1 MVKPEGS
8 HPCRVELFS
17 CQELEKHMKGYIR
30 RGAKTDFIAV
40 LFFNRQP
47 RLVISALTELI
58 CYVAPVKLKVLSVN
72 SSFEKNQESNY
83 LAWSLI
89 THYWTFSRV

>member
-1 MVKPEGS
+1 MLS
-8 HPCRVELFS
+8 RR
-17 CQELEKHMKGYIR
+17 ELEKHIKGYIR
-30 RGAKTDFIAV
+30 QQEKTDFIAV

-83 LAWSLI
+83 LVRSLI
-89 THYWTFSRV
+89 THYWTFSKV

>member
-1 MVKPEGS
+1 MLS
-8 HPCRVELFS
+8 RR
-17 CQELEKHMKGYIR
+17 ELEKHIKGYIR
-30 RGAKTDFIAV
+30 LQEKTDFTAV

-58 CYVAPVKLKVLSVN
+58 CYVTPVKLKVLSVN

-83 LAWSLI
+83 LVRSLI
-89 THYWTFSRV
+89 THYWTFSKV

>member
-1 MVKPEGS
+1 MLS
-8 HPCRVELFS
+8 RRR
-17 CQELEKHMKGYIR
+17 LEKRVKGYIR
-30 RGAKTDFIAV
+30 RHEKTDSTAL

-83 LAWSLI
+83 LVRSLI
-89 THYWTFSRV
+89 THYWTFFEGVV